1 MVHLLKR
8 PIHELLQLENLNG
21 GSLRLLVLRR
31 ENGKVDAERA
41 LVTPIPLSGSLS
53 TTDFDRSKW
62 EIMYSLFVEEGLIEP
77 SKCVSRK
84 DA

>member
-1 MVHLLKR
+1 M
-8 PIHELLQLENLNG
+8 
-21 GSLRLLVLRR
+21 
-31 ENGKVDAERA
+31 KVDAKRA